1 MLFFLT
7 AYACTCTTPGVSCTT
22 DCSPTFCLCDESYKG
37 TLMSTSAGT
46 RCLNGNLVYE
56 SQCLSPTYACAADG
70 FYCSSPCSVT
80 YSYCVNGIRT
90 PEQFVPIGT
99 VCDTNETDGF
109 GSLVYPDAC
118 ASLNTTIV
126 ARCPTDV
133 ASIQCLAPCS
143 PTFYYCVHYNA
154 YVVQMAPTGLMCYEN
169 DFVLAS
175 DPICTGLAAGQAFPV
190 VIASQDWSVLR
201 QYSMAK
207 ALAAALRTSGVAV
220 EATDIYFAQMG
231 RRLSD
236 SEQMMYIR
244 SSATYLS
251 NALSDAMDRLPAM
264 LGTNVP
270 VTMWLPSPVAT
281 ATAAA
286 TAAANATAVF
296 HQMLSGAATYVLTF
310 ATCGLFLLAI
320 LLT

>member
-1 MLFFLT
+1 
-7 AYACTCTTPGVSCTT
+7 
-22 DCSPTFCLCDESYKG
+22 
-37 TLMSTSAGT
+37 
-46 RCLNGNLVYE
+46 
-56 SQCLSPTYACAADG
+56 
-70 FYCSSPCSVT
+70 
-80 YSYCVNGIRT
+80 
-90 PEQFVPIGT
+90 
-99 VCDTNETDGF
+99 
-109 GSLVYPDAC
+109 
-118 ASLNTTIV
+118 
-126 ARCPTDV
+126 
-133 ASIQCLAPCS
+133 
-143 PTFYYCVHYNA
+143 
-154 YVVQMAPTGLMCYEN
+154 
-169 DFVLAS
+169 
-175 DPICTGLAAGQAFPV
+175 
-190 VIASQDWSVLR
+190 
-201 QYSMAK
+201 MAK